1 MSYNRWLIPDE
12 LEHHQRKGAHWG
24 VYNGPPYPLERQKR
38 FSPDGG
44 KVSQKKYLQVT
55 GSGRYTKG
63 SAKTRSQTQREMG
76 DVSNRITDMSILGAD
91 AETVRA
97 LLKKK
102 RYITSEKTAYQ
113 RNKKAEREER
123 KANPEGTAWEQM
135 ERDNPINK
143 LKGAYRRYKND
154 QKRIA
159 EENRKF
165 DEDNKLFDEATDRVN
180 KIEDLTEG
188 EQRELA
194 AILAKQQHDSKRKGS
209 TNAKELADEVNAFAD
224 RVEKEHITNVKQH
237 GTAEEV
243 MKYRD
248 TFTKEEWREIAD
260 RLEAEARVKR
270 LLDKPVTTQNNQG
283 GQQNQGK
290 QNQPSQNVEP
300 VKENLQFANRK
311 TREIYEKGTA
321 REIYDNRD
329 KFTPEQLEKVTKRLE
344 AEEKIGKYADVQV
357 KIKSNKELA
366 FEKARD
372 YLKIAGDTA
381 EGIGKIMKLLETLD
395 DNNNSGNGGSGKI
408 TEAANIIKGVANA
421 GEGGGKKKKGRRKK
435 KNNG

>member
-1 MSYNRWLIPDE
+1 MSYNRWLAPDE
-12 LEHHQRKGAHWG
+12 LEHHGVKGQNWG
-24 VYNGPPYPLERQKR
+24 ERNGPPYPLSRQKR

-55 GSGRYTKG
+55 GSGGTT
-63 SAKTRSQTQREMG
+63 AKR
-76 DVSNRITDMSILGAD
+76 
-91 AETVRA
+91 
-97 LLKKK
+97 K
-102 RYITSEKTAYQ
+102 RHTTSEKTEHQ
-113 RNKKAEREER
+113 RKQSAERQER

-135 ERDNPINK
+135 ERNNPINK

-165 DEDNKLFDEATDRVN
+165 EEDNRLFDEATDRVD
-180 KIEDLTEG
+180 KIEGLTEG
-188 EQRELA
+188 EERELA

-224 RVEKEHITNVKQH
+224 RVEKEHLTNVKQH

-270 LLDKPVTTQNNQG
+270 LLDKPVTAQSNQG
-283 GQQNQGK
+283 GQ
-290 QNQPSQNVEP
+290 PSQNAKPTEE
-300 VKENLQFANRK
+300 KLNFANSK
-311 TREIYEKGTA
+311 AKDIYEKGTA
-321 REIYDNRD
+321 RDIYDNRD
-329 KFTPEQLEKVTKRLE
+329 KFTTEQLETVTRRLE

-357 KIKSNKELA
+357 KIKSNKQLN

-372 YLKIAGDTA
+372 YLKIAGDSA
-381 EGIGKIMKLLETLD
+381 EAISKILKLLNSSD
-395 DNNNSGNGGSGKI
+395 SGNNKGNGSSKVEQVAKVI
-408 TEAANIIKGVANA
+408 SGVANA
-421 GEGGGKKKKGRRKK
+421 GEGGGNKKNGQRKKG
-435 KNNG
+435 

>member
-1 MSYNRWLIPDE
+1 MSDNRWLAPDE
-12 LEHHQRKGAHWG
+12 LMHYGRPTQKWYVR
-24 VYNGPPYPLERQKR
+24 NGPPYPLSRQER

-44 KVSQKKYLQVT
+44 KVTQKKYAQVT
-55 GSGRYTKG
+55 GSAGT
-63 SAKTRSQTQREMG
+63 T
-76 DVSNRITDMSILGAD
+76 
-91 AETVRA
+91 
-97 LLKKK
+97 KKK
-102 RYITSEKTAYQ
+102 KHTTSEKTEHQ
-113 RNKKAEREER
+113 RKQSAERQER

-194 AILAKQQHDSKRKGS
+194 SILNRQKFDRDRGGS
-209 TNAKELADEVNAFAD
+209 INAKELADEVNAFAD
-224 RVEKEHITNVKQH
+224 RVEKDHITNVKQH

-248 TFTKEEWREIAD
+248 TFTKEEWKEIAE

-270 LLDKPVTTQNNQG
+270 LLDNPVTTQNNQG

-290 QNQPSQNVEP
+290 QNQNKQNQQSQPSQNVEP
-300 VKENLQFANRK
+300 AEENINFPNRK

-321 REIYDNRD
+321 REIYNNRD
-329 KFTPEQLEKVTKRLE
+329 KFTSEQLEKVTKRLE
-344 AEEKIGKYADVQV
+344 AEEKISKYADVQV
-357 KIKSNKELA
+357 KIKSDRELR

-372 YLKIAGDTA
+372 YLQIAGDSA
-381 EGIGKIMKLLETLD
+381 EAIGKILKLLD
-395 DNNNSGNGGSGKI
+395 SSGSGNNSGLPGGP
-408 TEAANIIKGVANA
+408 
-421 GEGGGKKKKGRRKK
+421 RRDRYVYHHRRRRHAFK
-435 KNNG
+435 